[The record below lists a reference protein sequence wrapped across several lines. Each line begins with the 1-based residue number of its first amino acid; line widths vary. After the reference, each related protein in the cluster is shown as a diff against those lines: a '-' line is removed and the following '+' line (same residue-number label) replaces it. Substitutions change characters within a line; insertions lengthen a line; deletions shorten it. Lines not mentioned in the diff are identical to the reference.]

1 MRAPNRRLL
10 VGGSYFVLGAGALVL
25 AGVLAPSPPWAEWAL
40 FAGAFALLSYWSVEV
55 NDRMFISSSVM
66 AMLTGGVVFAI
77 ENGSAVLGMALVAA
91 AGPLV
96 PDDLRQR
103 RIFQPAFN
111 FGQLTLA
118 GLAAGLALQSIV
130 GGMDRNELSTPGSLA
145 RVALA
150 GAAAALVYTSVNI
163 GLVRLGARLVY
174 GMRNLLP
181 WSQMTSFFS
190 SQIVMGLLGGLL
202 GSVFILTGV
211 AVLPLVVAVYLVGNL
226 VYSSHAQLREAHEST
241 LRGFVK
247 TLEARDLYT
256 RGHTERVAYF
266 CQLIGEQLRFRGT
279 QLERMRWAALIH
291 DVGKLAVPIE
301 IMTKHGKL
309 DDEEYRAFRVASHK
323 VDDLLSGVDFL
334 RPMVDV
340 ASGCHPRLQGEDFGQ
355 TGHVHTR
362 QPTLEQQV
370 LAVADAFDAMT
381 STRPYRMALAHDT
394 AIRILREDDDP
405 LFGAKV
411 VDALAR
417 ALERVGERY
426 GPPDLDL
433 AAGSRSGRLR

>member
-25 AGVLAPSPPWAEWAL
+25 AGVLAPAPPWAEWAL
-40 FAGAFALLSYWSVEV
+40 FAVAFAVLSYRSVEV

-66 AMLTGGVVFAI
+66 AMLTGGVVFAL
-77 ENGSAVLGMALVAA
+77 ENGSAVLGMALMAA
-91 AGPLV
+91 VGPLV
-96 PDDLRQR
+96 PEDLRRR

-111 FGQLTLA
+111 FGQIVVSAT
-118 GLAAGLALQSIV
+118 GAGLALQWVI
-130 GGMDRNELSTPGSLA
+130 GGLEGDELSTPGGLV
-145 RVALA
+145 RVAIG
-150 GAAAALVYTSVNI
+150 GAVAAVVYTGINI
-163 GLVRLGARLVY
+163 PAVRLGARLVY
-174 GMRNLLP
+174 GIRNLLP
-181 WSQMTSFFS
+181 WSKMTSFFS

-202 GSVFILTGV
+202 GGVFILTGA
-211 AVLPLVVAVYLVGNL
+211 AVLPLVIAVYLVGNL

-266 CQLIGEQLRFRGT
+266 CQLIGEQLRFSGT

-309 DDEEYRAFRVASHK
+309 DDDEYRSFRVASHK

-334 RPMVDV
+334 RPMVEI

-355 TGHVHTR
+355 TGHTHTR
-362 QPTLEQQV
+362 TPTLEQQV

-381 STRPYRMALAHDT
+381 STRPYRMALSHDS
-394 AIRILREDDDP
+394 ALGILREDADP
-405 LFGAKV
+405 LFGDRA
-411 VDALAR
+411 VDALGR

-433 AAGSRSGRLR
+433 PAGSRSGRLP